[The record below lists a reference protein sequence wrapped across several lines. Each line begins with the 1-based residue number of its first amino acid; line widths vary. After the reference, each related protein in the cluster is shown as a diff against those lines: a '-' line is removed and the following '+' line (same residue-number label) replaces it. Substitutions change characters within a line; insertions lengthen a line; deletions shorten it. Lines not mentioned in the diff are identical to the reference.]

1 MRRASTYFQLAS
13 RAGLAQTHR
22 PCPLFIT
29 AARILL
35 RPLGQSLQSGVLIRS
50 RALLS
55 NDFDVNCSQ
64 QTAQRWRA
72 GTLSKELTD
81 ADGNKIT
88 VNMDV
93 VCYMKWIRDMTTVYF
108 RDSDAVRVK
117 ETPNEILMLRAL

>member
-1 MRRASTYFQLAS
+1 MQRASTYFQRAS
-13 RAGLAQTHR
+13 RAGLAQTRR

-55 NDFDVNCSQ
+55 NDFDVDCSQ

-72 GTLSKELTD
+72 GVLNKAHTL
-81 ADGNKIT
+81 
-88 VNMDV
+88 
-93 VCYMKWIRDMTTVYF
+93 
-108 RDSDAVRVK
+108 AVGAGRMGPLLHLDPV
-117 ETPNEILMLRAL
+117 LG